1 MIRPRRHQELFKDWV
16 PSRLRSGKEMRWHQE
31 DDERR
36 NGSTPLALA
45 LSFRQLYLEA
55 TWIYDSGNTFNF
67 EKGSYPLILE
77 DFAAA
82 IGSYNA
88 RSITAVPFDA
98 VGPSYIQRLSV
109 LPSLKQLTING
120 PLRYLVHDR
129 MYYNMNWLPELS
141 TYAKNHPSAVVRA
154 G

>member
-1 MIRPRRHQELFKDWV
+1 MGTKPLAT
-16 PSRLRSGKEMRWHQE
+16 GKELRLHQE
-31 DDERR
+31 DDEQRI
-36 NGSTPLALA
+36 GSTPLALA
-45 LSFRQLYLEA
+45 ISSRQLYLEA
-55 TWIYDSGNTFNF
+55 TWIYYSGNAFNF

-88 RSITAVPFDA
+88 SSITAVRFDA

-109 LPSLKQLTING
+109 LPNLKQLTING
-120 PLRYLVHDR
+120 PLRYLVYDR

-141 TYAKNHPSAVVRA
+141 TYAKNHPSVVVRA

>member
-45 LSFRQLYLEA
+45 LSSQQLYLEA
-55 TWIYDSGNTFNF
+55 TWIYDSGNTFKF

-88 RSITAVPFDA
+88 SSITAVRFDA
-98 VGPSYIQRLSV
+98 VGPPTSSVFPCFPGSSSSQSTGLLDILSMTGCTV
-109 LPSLKQLTING
+109 T
-120 PLRYLVHDR
+120 
-129 MYYNMNWLPELS
+129 
-141 TYAKNHPSAVVRA
+141 
-154 G
+154 